1 MTIPILS
8 SVSTIFLDLVET
20 LVIGISLF
28 LVIYLFFM
36 QPHQVSG
43 QSMEPTL
50 MNGDYVLTDKVSY
63 RTGDPKRG
71 DVVVIHAPE
80 AANCPTGTGCDF
92 IKRMIGLPGDSIEI
106 KDNHIYLNGTLL
118 EESYIAPEV
127 TTLPGNYTR
136 DRVVTLADNQYFVV
150 GDNRMHSSDSR
161 AWGPVTKEGI
171 VGRAFFRYWPMKDVQ
186 PSFFVTYNN

>member
-1 MTIPILS
+1 
-8 SVSTIFLDLVET
+8 
-20 LVIGISLF
+20 
-28 LVIYLFFM
+28 
-36 QPHQVSG
+36 
-43 QSMEPTL
+43 MEPTL

>member
-1 MTIPILS
+1 MKIPVLS
-8 SVSTIFLDLVET
+8 SVSTIFLDFVET

-106 KDNHIYLNGTLL
+106 KDNHIYLNGALL

-136 DRVVTLADNQYFVV
+136 DRIVTLADNQYFVV

-161 AWGPVTKEGI
+161 AWGPITKEGI